1 MIIREYA
8 PKDKEEV
15 ITLLVQLQEHLVAV
29 DDENVQ
35 MLTDRY
41 RKEYLDYLFDELRD
55 NNGILL
61 VAENAT
67 TIIGLVAG
75 VVEPKDKVDVLTNRC
90 PIRGKVL
97 ELIVSKDHRSGGAG
111 TALLQAMED
120 YFKKHECEYICVDVF
135 APNTGAYAFYQN
147 NGYSPRNI
155 EMYRRLG
162 VE

>member
-1 MIIREYA
+1 M
-8 PKDKEEV
+8 
-15 ITLLVQLQEHLVAV
+15 LLVQLQEHLVAV

-41 RKEYLDYLFDELRD
+41 RNEYLDYLFDELRE

-61 VAENAT
+61 IAQNDV

-75 VVEPKDKVDVLTNRC
+75 IIEPKDKEDELTNRC

-97 ELIVSKDHRSGGAG
+97 ELIVSKDYRAGGAG

-135 APNTGAYAFYQN
+135 VPNEDAVHFYQTKS
-147 NGYSPRNI
+147 YAHRNI
-155 EMYRRLG
+155 EMYKRLG
-162 VE
+162 GKV